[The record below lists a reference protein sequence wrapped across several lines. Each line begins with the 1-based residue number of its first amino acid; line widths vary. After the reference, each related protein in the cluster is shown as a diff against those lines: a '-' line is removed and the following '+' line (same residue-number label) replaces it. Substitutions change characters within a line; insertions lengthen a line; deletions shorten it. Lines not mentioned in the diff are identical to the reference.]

1 MSNITC
7 SFNQF
12 QSDLCLSG
20 IDGHAYG
27 VILEVVLFL
36 LTFAGLAIAAEH
48 LCNAMETLCDH
59 WSISEEV
66 GGATFIALG
75 GSLPEIT
82 INCIATFKA
91 RKLQAGTFSIADMGV
106 GAILGSGMI
115 AYLLIPGLC
124 AMLAPRALALR
135 RRAILRDASF
145 YGLALLTLISAVYF
159 GVSHYHAPILLSIY
173 ASYVLVLI
181 FADHIHFWWS
191 HVVGSPHLGPTV
203 RNRLQRSGSVFR
215 DKYTDT
221 SSPSYPLLS
230 VPISEDLSIEFP
242 PDREDSAGSDL
253 ESYTIV
259 SVFNGLVFPFKS
271 LIDLTCPDC
280 RIFKP
285 NENLYLV
292 TFLMSF
298 AWITFF
304 SFLITIIVNR
314 WVELL
319 NMPSASAL
327 IGLVIVA
334 IGAEIPDGV
343 NSVTI
348 SRRGFGDMAI
358 SACLGAQVINIC
370 LGLGLPWII
379 MTISGGTI
387 PISSTSFFVHEATI
401 VLLIAVVLF
410 VIVATS
416 GKQTFPGS
424 DRFELGGFK
433 SWCLLAWY
441 IGSVSF
447 LGYTT
452 TSRPSIP
459 SN

>member
-1 MSNITC
+1 MSNVTC
-7 SFNQF
+7 SFTEF
-12 QSDLCLSG
+12 QTDLCLSL
-20 IDGHAYG
+20 IDTHVYG
-27 VILEVVLFL
+27 VILEVVIFL

-91 RKLQAGTFSIADMGV
+91 RKTLGGSFSIADMGV

-124 AMLAPRALALR
+124 ATLSPKPLALR

-145 YGLALLTLISAVYF
+145 YGLALIALISAVYF
-159 GVSHYHAPILLSIY
+159 GVSHYHAPILLTIY
-173 ASYVLVLI
+173 VLYVLVLI
-181 FADHIHFWWS
+181 FAEHIHFWWS
-191 HVVGSPHLGPTV
+191 HVIGQPHLGPIS
-203 RNRLQRSGSVFR
+203 RHPPRRSGSVFR
-215 DKYTDT
+215 DKYTDR
-221 SSPSYPLLS
+221 SSASYPLLS
-230 VPISEDLSIEFP
+230 VPSSDDLAVEFAA
-242 PDREDSAGSDL
+242 DREESAETETKSL
-253 ESYTIV
+253 SLFEWLI
-259 SVFNGLVFPFKS
+259 FPFKS
-271 LIDLTCPDC
+271 LIDITCPDC

-285 NENLYLV
+285 NENLYPL
-292 TFLMSF
+292 TFVMSF

-304 SFLITIIVNR
+304 SFLITVIVNR

-334 IGAEIPDGV
+334 MGAEIPDGV

-370 LGLGLPWII
+370 LGLGLPWSI
-379 MTISGGTI
+379 MTIAGGTI
-387 PISSTSFFVHEATI
+387 PISSANFFVHEAAI
-401 VLLIAVVLF
+401 ILFIAVGLF
-410 VIVATS
+410 AVVATS
-416 GKQTFPGS
+416 GKQTSVGS
-424 DRFELGGFK
+424 DRFELGGMK
-433 SWCLLAWY
+433 SWFLLFWY
-441 IGSVSF
+441 IGSVAY

-452 TSRPSIP
+452 TSRPSVS